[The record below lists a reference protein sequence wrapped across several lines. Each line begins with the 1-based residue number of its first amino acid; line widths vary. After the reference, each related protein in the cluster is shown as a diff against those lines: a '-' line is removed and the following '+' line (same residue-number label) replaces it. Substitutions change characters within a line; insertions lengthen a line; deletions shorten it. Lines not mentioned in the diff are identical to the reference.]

1 MGANMAIK
9 RASKRAGMAPAAD
22 PNVIPFIDVLLVL
35 LIIFMVTAP
44 QPTTDLRLNL
54 PRQGAQPSSELST
67 IVDVRQD
74 LGGVRYAVDG
84 EDVPFALLAERTY
97 THATR
102 NNPAFPAADVRPYA
116 RVLVRA
122 DQDTAYGNVVMVVD
136 ELQTAQFGSVGI
148 FGQRADAS

>member
-1 MGANMAIK
+1 MAIK
-9 RASKRAGMAPAAD
+9 RANKRAGMLPAAD
-22 PNVIPFIDVLLVL
+22 PNIVPFIDVLLVL

-44 QPTTDLRLNL
+44 KPTTDLRLNL
-54 PRQGAQPSSELST
+54 PQHGARPSSELST

-84 EDVPFALLAERTY
+84 EDVPFTSLAARTY
-97 THATR
+97 AHAAA
-102 NNPAFPAADVRPYA
+102 NNPNFAATDLRPYA

-148 FGQRADAS
+148 FGQNADAS